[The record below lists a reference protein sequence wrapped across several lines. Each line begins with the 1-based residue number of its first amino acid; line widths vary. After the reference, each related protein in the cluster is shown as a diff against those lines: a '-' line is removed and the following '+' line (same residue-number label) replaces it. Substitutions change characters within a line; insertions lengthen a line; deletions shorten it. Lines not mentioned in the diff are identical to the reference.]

1 MAWIEDHLLLVI
13 LVVLAIIVNVLLFKL
28 ALRAALIF
36 GVIAIIAI
44 VIFGVSPDKIM
55 NIGKQGVNSA
65 STAYKKTIEPVIKKE
80 MVDAKH
86 VEKKDGSFVIQSK
99 SVKITGK
106 DGDENAKVVYKGKTY
121 DVDMNV
127 VKPLREQIDT
137 TKQ

>member
-1 MAWIEDHLLLVI
+1 MAWIEDHLMLVI
-13 LVVLAIIVNVLLFKL
+13 LAVLAIIIFVFLFKL

-44 VIFGVSPDKIM
+44 FIFGVSPNQMMDL
-55 NIGKQGVNSA
+55 GKQGVNSA
-65 STAYKKTIEPVIKKE
+65 STAYEKTIEPVFKKE
-80 MVDAKH
+80 MDDAKH

-106 DGDENAKVVYKGKTY
+106 DGDKDAKVVYKGKTY

-127 VKPLREQIDT
+127 IQPLREQIHT